1 MQQTVIKNQIRT
13 LNVDVSAGL
22 KERLAERTRI
32 AQDLHDTLLQGVLS
46 ASMQLHVVADQLP
59 SDSPNLPAMK
69 RILQLMG
76 QVIDESRNTL
86 RGLRSSIDEASDLRH
101 LFSRIPQ
108 ELGRQRAGF
117 RIALEGKALPLRSTI
132 RDDVYRIGREAL
144 INAFRHSNAANI
156 DLHLE
161 YSPSQLRILV
171 RDDGCGVEPQVL
183 RLGREGHWGLC
194 GMQERAERIGAKLTI
209 LNRAE
214 GGTEVELRVPSLV
227 AFESHPTSSASSW
240 CMRPAAAIVQNPTRA

>member
-1 MQQTVIKNQIRT
+1 MQQTGIKNQIRI
-13 LNVDVSAGL
+13 LNVDGNAFQ
-22 KERLAERTRI
+22 ERLAERTRI

-86 RGLRSSIDEASDLRH
+86 RGLRSSIDDASDLRH
-101 LFSRIPQ
+101 SFARIPQ
-108 ELGRQRAGF
+108 ELGKQVNAF
-117 RIALEGKALPLRSTI
+117 RIAVKGEALPLRSVI

-144 INAFRHSNAANI
+144 INAFRHSDAANI

-161 YSPSQLRILV
+161 YSARQLRILV
-171 RDDGCGVEPQVL
+171 RDDGCGVAPQVL
-183 RLGREGHWGLC
+183 RFGRDGHWGLC
-194 GMQERAERIGAKLTI
+194 GMRERAERIGARLTV
-209 LNRAE
+209 LNRAG
-214 GGTEVELRVPSLV
+214 GGTEVELLVPSRV
-227 AFESHPTSSASSW
+227 AFESYPASSASNW
-240 CMRPAAAIVQNPTRA
+240 CMRPGPTIVPNPTSA